1 MAPPPGHPPGRRS
14 GLPPGPGPTPAS
26 LTAEHPERP
35 AGQPERPSRR
45 RFLGLSAALT
55 GAVAAPSLLG
65 ACGGTST
72 ASGSEPLQFWNF
84 YAPAPSEDPSLL
96 ARAAWMHD
104 TADRW
109 NAENEQ
115 QIELVYA
122 PVLGSEKLATAFSAG
137 EGPDIFLISPGDIAR
152 YLNGNMLAELTPHL
166 TREAV
171 DDFFADNLATR
182 MIGDKVYA
190 LPMEIEP
197 LALYYSRPAFEAAG
211 LSEGDLPAGW
221 DDLVAVSDRLVSA
234 GQGGLVFPTAQ
245 DYYQNFVWYPWM
257 WQGGGEVI
265 AGDGRSGFDSDG
277 AVDALRLW
285 KETVDLGITPRVPPA
300 SNDLVVA
307 FSEGY
312 ASVWQSGI
320 WSIQDFERKA
330 PDFDYGV
337 IPLPVADGGEPA
349 TVLGG
354 WAFAANAKGRNP
366 DEAARFCAWALGSTD
381 DDGVAR
387 VADWCIDAKRDI
399 SPRRSSLEHGSRA
412 GGYDHEFM
420 RLFRDEIFPS
430 GRGEPRYPPVIY
442 KAVSDAIQSCQLA
455 GGDPEDQAATAAQAI
470 DAYLTTYEGV
480 DLA

>member
-1 MAPPPGHPPGRRS
+1 MPSPAGHPPGRPS
-14 GLPPGPGPTPAS
+14 GLPPGRLPG
-26 LTAEHPERP
+26 HPS
-35 AGQPERPSRR
+35 AERPSRR

-55 GAVAAPSLLG
+55 GAVAVPGLLS
-65 ACGGTST
+65 ACGSGRT
-72 ASGSEPLQFWNF
+72 ASASEPLQFWNF
-84 YAPAPSEDPSLL
+84 YAPAPNEDPATM
-96 ARAAWMHD
+96 ARASWMQATVD
-104 TADRW
+104 AW
-109 NAENEQ
+109 NADNQQ

-152 YLNGNMLAELTPHL
+152 YLNGDVLMELTPHL
-166 TREAV
+166 TQEAV

-197 LALYYSRPAFEAAG
+197 LALYYSRPAFEQAG
-211 LSEGDLPAGW
+211 LSDGDLPATW
-221 DDLVAVSDRLVSA
+221 DDLIAVSDRLVSA

-257 WQGGGEVI
+257 WQGGGEVVT
-265 AGDGRSGFDSDG
+265 ADGTRSDFDSDG
-277 AVDALRLW
+277 AAAALRLW
-285 KETVDLGITPRVPPA
+285 KETVDLGLTPRVPPA
-300 SNDLVVA
+300 SNDIVIG

-312 ASVWQSGI
+312 ASIWQSGI

-337 IPLPVADGGEPA
+337 IPLPVPDGGEAA

-354 WAFAANAKGRNP
+354 WAFAANAMGRNP

-381 DDGVAR
+381 DDGIAR
-387 VADWCIDAKRDI
+387 VADWCIDSKRDI
-399 SPRRSSLEHGSRA
+399 SPRRSSLEYGSQA
-412 GGYDHEFM
+412 GGYDDEHM
-420 RLFRDEIFPS
+420 RLFRDEIFPT

>member
-104 TADRW
+104 TVDRW

-337 IPLPVADGGEPA
+337 IPLPVANGGEPA

>member
-1 MAPPPGHPPGRRS
+1 MPPPPLSSPGGH
-14 GLPPGPGPTPAS
+14 
-26 LTAEHPERP
+26 
-35 AGQPERPSRR
+35 PSRR
-45 RFLGLSAALT
+45 HFLGLSAALT
-55 GAVAAPSLLG
+55 GAVALPSVLSG
-65 ACGGTST
+65 CGD
-72 ASGSEPLQFWNF
+72 ASASSRPLQFWNF
-84 YAPAPSEDPSLL
+84 YAPAPNEDPATM
-96 ARAAWMHD
+96 ARAAWMQD
-104 TADRW
+104 TVDLW
-109 NAENEQ
+109 NAENDQ

-152 YLNGNMLAELTPHL
+152 YLNGDVLAELTPHM
-166 TREAV
+166 TQEAV

-182 MIGDKVYA
+182 MIGDRVYA

-197 LALYYSRPAFEAAG
+197 LALFYSRPAFEQAG
-211 LSEGDLPAGW
+211 LSEGDLPATW
-221 DDLVAVSDRLVSA
+221 EDLLSVSDRLVAA

-257 WQGGGEVI
+257 WQGGGEVVVDSG
-265 AGDGRSGFDSDG
+265 ARSAFDSAG

-285 KETVDLGITPRVPPA
+285 KDGVDLGLTPRVPPA
-300 SNDLVVA
+300 SNDIVIS

-312 ASVWQSGI
+312 ASIWQSGI

-337 IPLPVADGGEPA
+337 IPLPVPDGGESA

-354 WAFAANAKGRNP
+354 WAFAANALGSNP
-366 DEAARFCAWALGSTD
+366 DEAARFCAWALGSMD
-381 DDGVAR
+381 DDGIAR
-387 VADWCIDAKRDI
+387 VANWCIDSKRDI
-399 SPRRSSLEHGSRA
+399 SPRRSSLEYGSQA
-412 GGYDHEFM
+412 GGYDSEHM
-420 RLFRDEIFPS
+420 RMFRDEIFPT

>member
-1 MAPPPGHPPGRRS
+1 MPSPPGHLP
-14 GLPPGPGPTPAS
+14 GLPPGPTS
-26 LTAEHPERP
+26 V
-35 AGQPERPSRR
+35 ERPSRR

-55 GAVAAPSLLG
+55 GAVALPGLLS
-65 ACGGTST
+65 ACGGSRT
-72 ASGSEPLQFWNF
+72 ASASDPLQFWNF
-84 YAPAPSEDPSLL
+84 YAPAPNEDPVVM
-96 ARAAWMHD
+96 ARAAWMQD
-104 TADRW
+104 TVDRW

-152 YLNGNMLAELTPHL
+152 YLNGNVLAELTPYM
-166 TREAV
+166 TQEAV
-171 DDFFADNLATR
+171 DDFFADNMATR

-197 LALYYSRPAFEAAG
+197 LALYYSRPAFEQAG
-211 LSEGDLPAGW
+211 LSEGDLPATW
-221 DDLVAVSDRLVSA
+221 DDLIAVSDRLVAA

-257 WQGGGEVI
+257 WQGGGEVVT
-265 AGDGRSGFDSDG
+265 DGGRRSGFDSDG
-277 AVDALRLW
+277 AVGALRLW
-285 KETVDLGITPRVPPA
+285 KETVDLGLTPRVPPA
-300 SNDLVVA
+300 SNDIVTS

-312 ASVWQSGI
+312 ASIWQSGI

-337 IPLPVADGGEPA
+337 IPLPVPDGGESA

-354 WAFAANAKGRNP
+354 WAFAANAMGRNP
-366 DEAARFCAWALGSTD
+366 DEAARFCAWALGSMD
-381 DDGVAR
+381 DDGIAR
-387 VADWCIDAKRDI
+387 VANWCIDAKRDV
-399 SPRRSSLEHGSRA
+399 SPRRSSLEYGSRA
-412 GGYDHEFM
+412 GGYDGEHM
-420 RLFRDEIFPS
+420 RLFRDEIFPT